1 MSKKEKSEVANLPG
15 YEVLGE
21 TQKSLIDSL
30 LEGFKDMKEFL
41 EWKRKLIHSSFGN
54 EDATAEIIGITADL
68 MSGIYLGKSPHQAW
82 ARTKIANY
90 LIVKIFPIPQRFF
103 SYRAREDP
111 SSQKKGMFKEEA
123 DPFEGGLS

>member
-68 MSGIYLGKSPHQAW
+68 MSGIYLGKSPHQEW

-103 SYRAREDP
+103 SGRAKENTSGSERGGMRRE
-111 SSQKKGMFKEEA
+111 EENL
-123 DPFEGGLS
+123 FGGRT